1 MPWIRVIEEQ
11 EATGDLLRQ
20 YEEARRRAG
29 RVFNVIKIQSLNP
42 RALEA
47 STKLY
52 LTLMYGPSR
61 LSRLEREAIA
71 TVVSWAS
78 DCFY

>member
-1 MPWIRVIEEQ
+1 MSWIRVIDER

-29 RVFNVIKIQSLNP
+29 RVFNVVKIQSLNP

-47 STKLY
+47 SSKLY

-61 LSRLEREAIA
+61 LSRIEREAIA
-71 TVVSWAS
+71 AVVSRAS

>member
-1 MPWIRVIEEQ
+1 MAWIRVIEER
-11 EATGDLLRQ
+11 EATGALLRQ
-20 YEEARRRAG
+20 YDDARRRAG
-29 RVFNVIKIQSLNP
+29 RVFHVVKIQSLNP

-61 LSRLEREAIA
+61 LSRVEREAIA
-71 TVVSWAS
+71 TVVSRAS

>member
-1 MPWIRVIEEQ
+1 MAWIRVIEEG

-20 YEEARRRAG
+20 YEDARRRAG
-29 RVFNVIKIQSLNP
+29 RVFNVVKIQSLNP

-71 TVVSWAS
+71 TVVSRAS
-78 DCFY
+78 NCFY

>member
-1 MPWIRVIEEQ
+1 MSWIRAIDER

-47 STKLY
+47 SSKLY

-61 LSRLEREAIA
+61 LSRIEREAIA
-71 TVVSWAS
+71 TVVSRAS